1 MQKSLKYILIKID
14 IKSFYKKG
22 VFYKL
27 NFT

>member
-14 IKSFYKKG
+14 IKKFYEKG

-27 NFT
+27 NLT